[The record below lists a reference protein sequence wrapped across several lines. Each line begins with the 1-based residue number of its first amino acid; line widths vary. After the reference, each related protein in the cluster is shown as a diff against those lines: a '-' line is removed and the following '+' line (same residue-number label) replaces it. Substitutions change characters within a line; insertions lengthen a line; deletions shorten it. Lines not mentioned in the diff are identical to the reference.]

1 MRIINDNIHVPFP
14 KYLEKYIFWT
24 CKLSEHSICM
34 FSFVFKILKH
44 GLYYLCHVDT
54 NLNTCMLCRIGWVWI
69 LRLCRLARGEECSLV
84 LSVTFTLMFTM
95 CQLTVNLYFYHCNS
109 LIITRY
115 IIGLLQYLTITY
127 TNVLFISVWKYISL
141 SLSKATEKCCWPFT
155 QISNFS
161 IVNVPGN
168 LATAQS
174 TWSVNLFIT

>member
-24 CKLSEHSICM
+24 CKLSKHSICM
-34 FSFVFKILKH
+34 SSFVFKILKY

-84 LSVTFTLMFTM
+84 LSVTLTLMFTM
-95 CQLTVNLYFYHCNS
+95 SIFILTIAYS